1 MGRPRS
7 FNEEAVLDAAA
18 EAFVKGGYEGTSID
32 DLVKALNL
40 HRGSLYKAFGSK
52 HGLFLAVL
60 RRYVDTHLANMT
72 QAALSPRRTFD
83 GAADLTD
90 LSDLD
95 LLLIA
100 ALERGHRDAEVAALV
115 RQGLA
120 MIENSSDEPTNP
132 RRSTDPEPR
141 PGRALDLLGA
151 RLFERLHKGPEG
163 PNTNQLT
170 TQET

>member
-1 MGRPRS
+1 MGRPRR

-18 EAFVKGGYEGTSID
+18 EVFVKGGYEGTSID

-60 RRYVDTHLANMT
+60 RRYVNTQLAHVTH
-72 QAALSPRRTFD
+72 AALSPRGTVE
-83 GAADLTD
+83 GVGDLTH
-90 LSDLD
+90 LPDLD

-100 ALERGHRDAEVAALV
+100 ALERGHRDAEVAELV

-120 MIENSSDEPTNP
+120 IIENASDELANP

-141 PGRALDLLGA
+141 PGRALELLGA
-151 RLFERLHKGPEG
+151 RLFERLRNGPEG

-170 TQET
+170 MQET